1 MIADISTV
9 KLHLRVDS
17 TAEDTLIGVYMAAA
31 EDYIEN
37 YIDGP
42 IPLVPE
48 PEDYAEEAPW
58 PVTVYPSVVAAFL
71 LLVGDMYENRESQII
86 DSTIKD
92 NPAVQRLLYPYR
104 LKLGV

>member
-1 MIADISTV
+1 MIAPLATV
-9 KLHLRVDS
+9 KMHLRVDS
-17 TAEDTLIGVYMAAA
+17 TEEDALISVYMAAA

-42 IPLVPE
+42 IPLIPE
-48 PEDYAEEAPW
+48 PADYAEEAEW
-58 PVTVYPSVVAAFL
+58 PETVYPSVVAAFL
-71 LLVGDMYENRESQII
+71 LLVGDLYENRESQII